1 METDLNKVL
10 KYVNNSANK
19 ARDLMFHENTDN
31 TRHITTIIVCEQVA
45 KFVKKLQNP
54 KKAQTSIEKLKKYR
68 VIKEFFVDAKDEYD
82 AEYKATYKKLKSTFI
97 DVQEAVDDEEG
108 KHGNN

>member
-54 KKAQTSIEKLKKYR
+54 KKAQTSSEKLKNYR
-68 VIKEFFVDAKDEYD
+68 VIKEFFVEANDEFE
-82 AEYKATYKKLKSTFI
+82 AEKKANYKELQSNLI
-97 DVQEAVDDEEG
+97 DVQEAVDE
-108 KHGNN
+108 